1 MSLSV
6 SCSAI
11 PPHAAATR
19 QWPQVPVTAAPAA
32 PTAAATL
39 LPRLPAVLPVSMKCI
54 KNVMIHIRFSM
65 TQKSFRIFN
74 NCTNPF
80 NVRRILYTQIT
91 FAHRWNI
98 YTFPFFPHIPNVMC
112 PFGLGDLCDC
122 SVSVQVDASCA
133 SYRSGTSHQSGPGCR
148 WCGDG
153 ELWGERTRSSIH
165 LEKTLC
171 VSVFVST
178 CVLYQGPL
186 FCWLVFPA
194 LSTWF
199 AAGRKS

>member
-1 MSLSV
+1 
-6 SCSAI
+6 
-11 PPHAAATR
+11 
-19 QWPQVPVTAAPAA
+19 
-32 PTAAATL
+32 
-39 LPRLPAVLPVSMKCI
+39 
-54 KNVMIHIRFSM
+54 MIHVLQCFS
-65 TQKSFRIFN
+65 TQSHSGPRI
-74 NCTNPF
+74 
-80 NVRRILYTQIT
+80 V
-91 FAHRWNI
+91 H
-98 YTFPFFPHIPNVMC
+98 PFFLKWGANVTEHNTQEKKKWIFISTTTNTL
-112 PFGLGDLCDC
+112 PFFTFLFDLGDLFYC

-133 SYRSGTSHQSGPGCR
+133 SYSSGTSHQSGPGCR